1 MVNGAHISLARMGVV
16 ASFPFLLGI
25 GSNLIGGFLSD
36 HLVERY
42 GMRKAYRWVTC
53 TCLAAAAALFV
64 VLGLVHGLVPVV
76 TTFTLCFGVMDLMLP
91 AAWAMCLNLGGNFGG
106 TATAVMNTAGNLG
119 GLLCTVV
126 FGYVIRATGN
136 YNLPL
141 FGIAAVVLVS
151 ATLFSQVDCTRGLR
165 E

>member
-1 MVNGAHISLARMGVV
+1 MGVV

-25 GSNLIGGFLSD
+25 GGNLAGGYLSD
-36 HLVERY
+36 LLVQRY
-42 GMRKAYRWVTC
+42 GMKVAYRWVTSL
-53 TCLAAAAALFV
+53 CLLAAAALFV
-64 VLGLVHGLVPVV
+64 VLGLVHGAVLVVA
-76 TTFTLCFGVMDLMLP
+76 TFTLCFGVMDLMLP
-91 AAWAMCLNLGGNFGG
+91 AAWAMCLNLGGSCGG

-126 FGYVIRATGN
+126 FGYAIRATGN

-141 FGIAAVVLVS
+141 FGIATVVLIS
-151 ATLFSQVDCTRGLR
+151 AALFSQVDCTRGLH